1 MKHSKGRISFKV
13 GKEEASDRGESGW
26 KKSCQ
31 NFFHRISAVRMD
43 QNDRISFYY
52 QSE

>member
-1 MKHSKGRISFKV
+1 MYQV

-31 NFFHRISAVRMD
+31 NFFHRISAVRID
-43 QNDRISFYY
+43 QNDQISFYY